1 MAASETLPVRYLL
14 RLAEGR
20 SATPDL
26 LLRLHTPRPV
36 FGAGTHGVWRI
47 KAEEVLELHVL
58 FAFNG
63 RDLYVAAAPGATA
76 TLDGEPLPERWVPVR
91 SCAQI
96 ELGHARIAI
105 LPRPVRRVPAAAP
118 AAAPAPAPTRVDRP
132 PAAPPSTAEDTA
144 VTDDETTLPF
154 ARLAASEDA
163 TTIAAPELVRA
174 LCVAA
179 GAPPSQDGSP
189 LGSAPGMGYG

>member
-1 MAASETLPVRYLL
+1 MAAPETLPVRYLL

-20 SATPDL
+20 SSTPDL
-26 LLRLHTPRPV
+26 LLRLHAPRPA
-36 FGAGTHGVWRI
+36 FGAGTHGAWRI
-47 KAEEVLELHVL
+47 KGDDVLDLHVL

-63 RDLYVAAAPGATA
+63 RDLYVAAATGATA

-96 ELGHARIAI
+96 ELGRARIAI
-105 LPRPVRRVPAAAP
+105 LPRPIRRAAAS
-118 AAAPAPAPTRVDRP
+118 APAPTRADCPRA
-132 PAAPPSTAEDTA
+132 AAPTPAPADDTA

-154 ARLAASEDA
+154 ARVADAADA

-174 LCVAA
+174 LCVAT
-179 GAPPSQDGSP
+179 GENPRPDGSP
-189 LGSAPGMGYG
+189 LGSASGMGYG